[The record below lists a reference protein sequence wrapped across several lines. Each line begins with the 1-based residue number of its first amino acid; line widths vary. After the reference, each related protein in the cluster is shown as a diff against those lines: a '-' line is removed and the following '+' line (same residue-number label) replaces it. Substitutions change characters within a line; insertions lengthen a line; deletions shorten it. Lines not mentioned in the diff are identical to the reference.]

1 MEISLFLFLLKI
13 CHFLRC
19 LLSKVLSTF
28 WRDWIRRFKNFY
40 QWQKKDSRII
50 EEKSNNEK
58 TCNFCPCKMT
68 EINLK
73 KNLTRKSYI
82 TKKIQTTYFRKKHKI
97 MKNLTF
103 FFIKNLSF
111 FPLLISEIAKRILTK
126 LDKKFNS
133 LQKKKMKI
141 C

>member
-1 MEISLFLFLLKI
+1 MKISLFLFLLKI
-13 CHFLRC
+13 CHFLQC

-82 TKKIQTTYFRKKHKI
+82 TKKIQTTYFRKKYKI
-97 MKNLTF
+97 IKNLTF
-103 FFIKNLSF
+103 FFIENLSF
-111 FPLLISEIAKRILTK
+111 FPLLISEIAKWILTK
-126 LDKKFNS
+126 LDKKIQQFAE
-133 LQKKKMKI
+133 QKMKI